1 MKIGSLGVIYGHI
14 LFSLSSTIHPLSLH
28 WGLGLRSGLNP
39 FFLKYNYYYS
49 ENQAKISHVI
59 GKAGEGTAL

>member
-14 LFSLSSTIHPLSLH
+14 LFSLSSTIHPLYLH

-39 FFLKYNYYYS
+39 FFLKYKIIIDLRS
-49 ENQAKISHVI
+49 ELN
-59 GKAGEGTAL
+59 EGQLYIIDWAE

>member
-39 FFLKYNYYYS
+39 FFLKYKIIIDLRS
-49 ENQAKISHVI
+49 ELN
-59 GKAGEGTAL
+59 EG